1 MSLNRST
8 IDGSPLDPPQPP
20 RVQPAYYAGLVI
32 NTLVGSSGRASVVE
46 LSVSNTNVTG
56 YAAFEGGRLA
66 RAVFVNLGAFLQSD
80 SGARPVVHLDFGG
93 AAGNATARRLV
104 IQHADDTA
112 NVAWAG
118 QSFETPD
125 AAPSGAVVTENVVL
139 SAGLDLRSTEAVL
152 LDF

>member
-46 LSVSNTNVTG
+46 LSISNTNVTG

-66 RAVFVNLGAFLQSD
+66 RAVFVNLHAWLLSSTGD
-80 SGARPVVHLDFGG
+80 RPSVHLD
-93 AAGNATARRLV
+93 
-104 IQHADDTA
+104 
-112 NVAWAG
+112 
-118 QSFETPD
+118 
-125 AAPSGAVVTENVVL
+125 
-139 SAGLDLRSTEAVL
+139 LDLNVTFLSVDEAALNPL
-152 LDF
+152 LPRGELHDWIERVFVRP